1 MKTFEGTYTI
11 KWGKNTTLDIRLITF
26 DCISKEEL
34 RKEQQR
40 IVAAF
45 SEGNDKESPFF
56 QKWHDSFI
64 LPHSVQFNMNERKKV
79 ILS

>member
-11 KWGKNTTLDIRLITF
+11 KWGKNTTLDIRPITF

-40 IVAAF
+40 IVVAF
-45 SEGNDKESPFF
+45 SEGDDKESPFF
-56 QKWHDSFI
+56 
-64 LPHSVQFNMNERKKV
+64 
-79 ILS
+79 

>member
-1 MKTFEGTYTI
+1 MVAQFSTGILAHFSISIYIFMKTFEGIYTI
-11 KWGKNTTLDIRLITF
+11 KWGKNTTLDIRPITF

-45 SEGNDKESPFF
+45 SEGDDKESPFF
-56 QKWHDSFI
+56 
-64 LPHSVQFNMNERKKV
+64 
-79 ILS
+79 